1 MLMPH
6 PALLVSAV
14 RSGAQ
19 KERTLIE
26 HQQLYGW
33 ADAVFYENPGRRIAP
48 EAHFAATDRTPPA
61 GWERTEQ
68 DVWVS
73 LRPTDAVTPEQGWKI
88 HVSATA
94 DTAERTV
101 DEVWD
106 HCTARGVPFKF
117 LRDDQLHWLHNS
129 KYYPRSGSGKL
140 VTVYPRDEA
149 ELARTLAG
157 LEERIGGW
165 PGAYILSDLRYADGP
180 LHVRYGGFTRRYC
193 TDGAGDRVLAV
204 TGPDGTPVPDE
215 RRPGRFAPSWVPVPD
230 LLAPHVES
238 RRSGAKGFPY
248 RVERAL
254 HFSNGGGVYLGERLS
269 DSRQVV
275 LKEARPHAGL
285 DQAGR
290 DAVAR
295 LRNEAEI
302 LRRLAGTPGV
312 PELYET
318 FESGDHHFVAMEYVK
333 GDMLWVWLG
342 AYHPMLQ
349 YGSGPAEEAEYTAS
363 VLDMAD
369 RIEALVTAMHDK
381 GVVFGD
387 LHPGNILVRPDGSLA
402 ILDFETA
409 FDLDGSAG
417 TRPTL
422 GAPGFMA
429 PREFVDAAVDHY
441 GLAALRLWFFLPLNR
456 MFPLSRTKLAETV
469 DAVERRF
476 PYLPAGFGDRIRE
489 ATRPPATTRAP
500 AATAT
505 ERLFREQR
513 AVLEVPL
520 EVDLDAEHVDW
531 TRVRESL
538 AAAVRR
544 SAEPGRA
551 DRLFPGDIQ
560 QFVHDGV
567 NFAHGAAGVL
577 WALDTTGHGL
587 DPDHERWLSEAA
599 ARTESRPGFYSGL
612 HGVAHVLDGFGRT
625 EQARELVER
634 ARGAV
639 DGMKDVSL
647 YGGLAGVGLNLLHL
661 AARHDDEDYRAQ
673 AHALAE
679 RAATTLR
686 TPASPGAPRP
696 NRAGLLH
703 GWAGVALFFLR
714 LAQESGDRAYT
725 ELALQAAHRDLD
737 ACLVRADGSMQ
748 VDDGI
753 RSLAYPE
760 VGSSGIALVADEILT
775 HTRDDDLAAALPRI
789 LRACQAEYV
798 LEPHLFNGRAG
809 LMAVLA
815 RLAHHDPEGRGR
827 AAVERHLRRLTWH
840 KLSYHGHLSFSGNQ
854 SWRLSMDLASGNAG
868 VLLGITAALEPG
880 RPFLPFLSPRPG
892 GHGTTDPTSGP
903 SH

>member
-1 MLMPH
+1 M
-6 PALLVSAV
+6 
-14 RSGAQ
+14 
-19 KERTLIE
+19 IE

-33 ADAVFYENPGRRIAP
+33 ADAVFYENPGRRDAP
-48 EAHFAATDRTPPA
+48 ETHFAATDRVPPA
-61 GWERTEQ
+61 GWERTER
-68 DVWVS
+68 DVWIS
-73 LRPTDAVTPEQGWKI
+73 LRPTDAATPEQGWKI

-106 HCTARGVPFKF
+106 HCTEHGVPFKF
-117 LRDDQLHWLHNS
+117 LRDTDLFWLHNS

-149 ELARTLAG
+149 ELTRTLEG
-157 LEERIGGW
+157 LEARIGGW
-165 PGAYILSDLRYADGP
+165 PGAYILSDLRYAEGP
-180 LHVRYGGFTRRYC
+180 LHVRYGGFASRYC
-193 TDGAGDRVLAV
+193 TDAAGDRVLAIA
-204 TGPDGTPVPDE
+204 GPDGTLVPDE
-215 RRPGRFAPSWVPVPD
+215 RRPGRFAPTWAPVPD
-230 LLAPHVES
+230 VLAPHVE
-238 RRSGAKGFPY
+238 RRRAGAKGFPY

-254 HFSNGGGVYLGERLS
+254 HFSNGGGVYLAERLS
-269 DSRQVV
+269 DAQQVV

-295 LRNEAEI
+295 LRNESEI

-318 FESGDHHFVAMEYVK
+318 FESGEHHFMAMEYVK

-349 YGSGPAEEAEYTAS
+349 YGSGAAEEAEYTAG

-369 RIEALVTAMHDK
+369 RVEQLVAAMHAK

-409 FDLDGSAG
+409 FELDGSAG

-429 PREFVDAAVDHY
+429 PREFTDAAVDHY
-441 GLAALRLWFFLPLNR
+441 SLAALRLWLFLPLNR

-489 ATRPPATTRAP
+489 ATRPPAAARTG
-500 AATAT
+500 AATTT
-505 ERLFREQR
+505 ERLFRAQR
-513 AVLEVPL
+513 AVLDEPL
-520 EVDLDAEHVDW
+520 DVDLDAAEIDW
-531 TRVRESL
+531 QAVRDSL
-538 AAAVRR
+538 AAAIRR
-544 SAEPGRA
+544 SADPGRT

-567 NFAHGAAGVL
+567 NLAHGAAGVL
-577 WALDTTGHGL
+577 WALDATGQGR
-587 DPDHERWLSEAA
+587 DAAYEEWLSEAA
-599 ARTESRPGFYSGL
+599 RRAQLRPGFYSGL
-612 HGVAHVLDGFGRT
+612 HGVAHVLDGFGRAD
-625 EQARELVER
+625 EARELVER
-634 ARGAV
+634 ARGAIA
-639 DGMKDVSL
+639 GIRDVSL
-647 YGGLAGVGLNLLHL
+647 YGGMAGAGLNLLHL

-673 AHALAE
+673 ARALAE
-679 RAATTLR
+679 RAADALR
-686 TPASPGAPRP
+686 APESPGTPRP
-696 NRAGLLH
+696 NQAGLLY
-703 GWAGVALFFLR
+703 GWSGVALFFLR
-714 LAQESGDRAYT
+714 LAEESGDCAYT
-725 ELALQAAHRDLD
+725 DLALRAVHRDLD

-753 RSLAYPE
+753 RSLAYLQ

-775 HTRDDDLAAALPRI
+775 HTQDEVLAAALPRI

-798 LEPHLFNGRAG
+798 LEPHLFNGRTG

-815 RLAHHDPEGRGR
+815 RLGHHDPDGRG
-827 AAVERHLRRLTWH
+827 ADAVDRHLRRLTWH
-840 KLSYHGHLSFSGNQ
+840 KLAYHGHLAFSGNQ

-868 VLLGITAALEPG
+868 VLLGMTAALDPG

-892 GHGTTDPTSGP
+892 GRGTTDPTSGP